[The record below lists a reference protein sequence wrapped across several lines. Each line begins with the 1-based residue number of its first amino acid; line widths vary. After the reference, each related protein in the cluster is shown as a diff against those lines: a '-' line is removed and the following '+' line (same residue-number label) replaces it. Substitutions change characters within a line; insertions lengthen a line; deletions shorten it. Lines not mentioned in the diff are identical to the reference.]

1 MYFIP
6 NSRLDEIYCYY
17 TKENGKIVTS
27 NPDKGNHGFGLRNID
42 EILKKYNGTSKI
54 DIDNGVFTITTALYI
69 K

>member
-1 MYFIP
+1 MSNPF
-6 NSRLDEIYCYY
+6 S
-17 TKENGKIVTS
+17 TVVQKENGKIVTS
-27 NPDKGNHGFGLRNID
+27 NPDKENHGFGLRNID

>member
-1 MYFIP
+1 MQ
-6 NSRLDEIYCYY
+6 
-17 TKENGKIVTS
+17 KENGKIVTS

-54 DIDNGVFTITTALYI
+54 DIDNGVFNITTALYI